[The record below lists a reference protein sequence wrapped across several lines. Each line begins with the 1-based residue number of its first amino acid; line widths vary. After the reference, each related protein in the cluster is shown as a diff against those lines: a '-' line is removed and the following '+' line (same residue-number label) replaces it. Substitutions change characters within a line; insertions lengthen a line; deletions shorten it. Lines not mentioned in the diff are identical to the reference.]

1 MTAAV
6 VFLVFNRPVLT
17 KRVFARIR
25 DARPPQLFVVADGP
39 RLDRPGEA
47 EKCAEVRRVIEE
59 GVDWPCELIRDYS
72 DVNLGCGKRV
82 ASGITNAFK
91 RVEEAIIL
99 EDDCL
104 PDPTFFPFCE
114 ELLVRYRNQLQVGQI
129 AGCSFQGSS
138 GMSSSASYYFSR
150 YPHCWGWATW
160 RRAWQYYDFDMT
172 EWKRNSDRKWL
183 RQVIENRSELR
194 WWTFNFSMTLGGR
207 IDTWDFRWTL
217 AFFRNRLLNA
227 IPYRNL
233 VSNIGFGP
241 DATHTLELTGPQAD
255 LPVFAMLFPI
265 VHPPTLSRDIG
276 ADNYSSLHLFRRPA
290 IGSRCLMRIRHIFAK
305 KLFRPF
311 QRSNL

>member
-104 PDPTFFPFCE
+104 PEPTFFPFCE
-114 ELLVRYRNQLQVGQI
+114 ELLARYRNEEKVAQI
-129 AGCSFQGSS
+129 AGCSFQDPCNVPDRPD
-138 GMSSSASYYFSR
+138 YYFSR

-160 RRAWQYYDFDMT
+160 RRAWRHFDYDMKAWR
-172 EWKRNSDRKWL
+172 EPIGRAWL
-183 RQVIENRSELR
+183 KERFENTDEQR
-194 WWTFNFSMTLGGR
+194 WWRVNFGKTAKGE

-217 AFFRNRLLNA
+217 AVFAKGWLGIL
-227 IPYRNL
+227 PYRNL
-233 VSNIGFGP
+233 VSNIGFGL
-241 DATHTLELTGPQAD
+241 DATHTITSDSPLASIPSFPIRIPLVHPNTLRRDDKADEYTGEHYFHSRGLTGR
-255 LPVFAMLFPI
+255 LI
-265 VHPPTLSRDIG
+265 E
-276 ADNYSSLHLFRRPA
+276 
-290 IGSRCLMRIRHIFAK
+290 RIRSFYSK
-305 KLFRPF
+305 
-311 QRSNL
+311 